1 MLLKLDT
8 DLSVESVINLLKGN
22 GIEDVKPTCWQTE
35 MIECEVEY
43 RRENDSQGYP
53 NEVIKKA
60 ENEFREILDED
71 LDDTAIDNEYLGGKW
86 QELLDKYAG

>member
-35 MIECEVEY
+35 MIV
-43 RRENDSQGYP
+43 
-53 NEVIKKA
+53 
-60 ENEFREILDED
+60 F
-71 LDDTAIDNEYLGGKW
+71 
-86 QELLDKYAG
+86 